1 MHAAEEDMA
10 SSSSNPLFKTF
21 GKEKFSGQ
29 SQLKHSVQRSIRGQI
44 AEQYPWLV
52 EHDVLDVLLP
62 KKVDLTLIKL
72 PEHVQLLVQGSEP
85 LFFSTRDGGWFP
97 TLRLLHKYPMMMP
110 RLRVD
115 TGAIKFV
122 MGTR

>member
-1 MHAAEEDMA
+1 MA

-52 EHDVLDVLLP
+52 EHGVLDVLLP

-72 PEHVQLLVQGSEP
+72 PEHVQLLVLGSEP

-97 TLRLLHKYPMMMP
+97 TLRLLHKYPLMMP